1 MIPVL
6 NEEVDLPICVEKLI
20 HFCNQFMSSYDWKIT
35 TVDNGSTD
43 KTLKIAKTL
52 SKKYPRVDLVRLE
65 ERGRGRALRYAWV
78 ASRADVLAYM
88 DVDLSTDLMALPK
101 AVSLVQT
108 GQCDIAIGSRLLQGS
123 EVIGRSLKRSIISH
137 CYSLLFRTLFW
148 ANFKD
153 AQCGFK
159 VVSRG
164 VVDDV
169 IPLTQSTG
177 WFFDTELLLI
187 ASDNGYQIHELPVK
201 WTDDPD
207 TRVKIISTALE
218 DIKGL
223 LRLRFGGLNRVK
235 KDLLKRP

>member
-6 NEEVDLPICVEKLI
+6 NEEVDLPICVETLI
-20 HFCNQFMSSYDWKIT
+20 HFCNKFMSSYDWKIT

-43 KTLKIAKTL
+43 KTLEIAKAL
-52 SKKYPRVDLVRLE
+52 SEKHRKVDLIRLE
-65 ERGRGRALRYAWV
+65 ERGRGRALRHAWV
-78 ASRADVLAYM
+78 GSRAEVVAYM
-88 DVDLSTDLMALPK
+88 DVDLSTDLMALPTS
-101 AVSLVQT
+101 VSLVQT
-108 GQCDIAIGSRLLQGS
+108 GQCDIAIGSRLVRGS

-137 CYSLLFRTLFW
+137 VYSLLFRSLFW
-148 ANFKD
+148 TNFKD

-159 VVSRG
+159 VLSRG

-177 WFFDTELLLI
+177 WFFDTEFLLI
-187 ASDNGYQIHELPVK
+187 ASDNAYKIHEIPVK

-223 LRLRFGGLNRVK
+223 LRLRFGGLSRARKALVQ
-235 KDLLKRP
+235 R

>member
-6 NEEVDLPICVEKLI
+6 NEEVDLPTCVETLL

-43 KTLKIAKTL
+43 NTLEIAKAL
-52 SKKYPRVDLVRLE
+52 SEKHREVDLIRLE

-78 ASRADVLAYM
+78 ASSAEVVAYM
-88 DVDLSTDLMALPK
+88 DVDLSTDLMVLPK
-101 AVSLVQT
+101 AVSLIQT
-108 GQCDIAIGSRLLQGS
+108 GQFDIAIGSRLVPGS

-137 CYSLLFRTLFW
+137 CYSLLFRSLFW
-148 ANFKD
+148 ASFKD

-159 VVSRG
+159 VISRG

-177 WFFDTELLLI
+177 WFFDTEFLLI
-187 ASDNGYQIHELPVK
+187 ASDNGYKIHELPVK

-223 LRLRFGGLNRVK
+223 LRLRFGGLSRAK
-235 KDLLKRP
+235 KYLLQR

>member
-6 NEEVDLPICVEKLI
+6 NEEVDLPICVETLI
-20 HFCNQFMSSYDWKIT
+20 HFCNKFMSSYDWKIT

-43 KTLKIAKTL
+43 KTLEIAKAL
-52 SKKYPRVDLVRLE
+52 SEKHREVDLIRLE
-65 ERGRGRALRYAWV
+65 ERGRGRALRHAWV
-78 ASRADVLAYM
+78 GSRAEVVAYM
-88 DVDLSTDLMALPK
+88 DVDLSTDLMALPTS
-101 AVSLVQT
+101 VSLVQT
-108 GQCDIAIGSRLLQGS
+108 GQCDIAIGSRLVRGS

-137 CYSLLFRTLFW
+137 CYSLLFRSLFW
-148 ANFKD
+148 ASFKD

-159 VVSRG
+159 VISRG

-169 IPLTQSTG
+169 IPLTKSTG
-177 WFFDTELLLI
+177 WFFDTEFLLI
-187 ASDNGYQIHELPVK
+187 ASDNGYQIHEFPVK

-223 LRLRFGGLNRVK
+223 LRLRFGGLSRAK
-235 KDLLKRP
+235 KDLLQR

>member
-6 NEEVDLPICVEKLI
+6 NEEVDLPTCVETLL

-43 KTLKIAKTL
+43 NTLEIAKAL
-52 SKKYPRVDLVRLE
+52 SEKHREVDLIRLE

-78 ASRADVLAYM
+78 ASSAEVVAYM

-101 AVSLVQT
+101 AVSLIQT
-108 GQCDIAIGSRLLQGS
+108 GQFDIAIGSRLVRGS

-137 CYSLLFRTLFW
+137 CYSLLFRSLFW
-148 ANFKD
+148 ASFKD

-159 VVSRG
+159 VISRG

-177 WFFDTELLLI
+177 WFFDTEFLLI
-187 ASDNGYQIHELPVK
+187 ASDNDYKIHELPVK

-223 LRLRFGGLNRVK
+223 LRLRFGGLSRAK
-235 KDLLKRP
+235 KYLLQR